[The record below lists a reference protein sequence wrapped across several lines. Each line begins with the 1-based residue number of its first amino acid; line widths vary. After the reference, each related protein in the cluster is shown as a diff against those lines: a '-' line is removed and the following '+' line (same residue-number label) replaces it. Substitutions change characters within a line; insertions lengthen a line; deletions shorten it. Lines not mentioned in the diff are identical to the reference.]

1 MRLFLLPIS
10 TRRTLI
16 YCDRVA
22 TQVSTTGKL
31 SYHDRIVNKA
41 NETWASWENSPNKY
55 KKKLTDY
62 GNVIFNRISYEEWGL
77 KTLPSSTADLTPT
90 EIVFPGRFLDQKK
103 VPEILRTLATE
114 RQGLHKQRFWGSLIG
129 LPFTIPVGLLP
140 VIPNIPGLYLGF
152 RAWSHFKVF
161 WQPGQNVNFAKLQLA
176 DYFLALYGSKYLEAL
191 INSKE
196 SLITMSPS
204 KALDNLY
211 VAGLIQPSRE
221 HSRQASEPSEAECQ
235 EVADLVTQKTKTD
248 VADVMLLKRW
258 NGKLLAEQFGLPG
271 MELEIERAVAQVE
284 KNIEV
289 ASAAQV
295 ERNIEAAS
303 TVVDSVKDTTTATTK
318 ETLSRDERR

>member
-22 TQVSTTGKL
+22 TQVNASGKL

-90 EIVFPGRFLDQKK
+90 EIVFPGRFLDQQK
-103 VPEILRTLATE
+103 VPDILRKLATE

-152 RAWSHFKVF
+152 RAWSHFKGQFESPTKSFTGDVNRP
-161 WQPGQNVNFAKLQLA
+161 WQYIGLNELNDKPLIKSQSLTASQHCTGLSSSKL
-176 DYFLALYGSKYLEAL
+176 
-191 INSKE
+191 
-196 SLITMSPS
+196 
-204 KALDNLY
+204 
-211 VAGLIQPSRE
+211 
-221 HSRQASEPSEAECQ
+221 
-235 EVADLVTQKTKTD
+235 
-248 VADVMLLKRW
+248 
-258 NGKLLAEQFGLPG
+258 
-271 MELEIERAVAQVE
+271 
-284 KNIEV
+284 
-289 ASAAQV
+289 
-295 ERNIEAAS
+295 
-303 TVVDSVKDTTTATTK
+303 
-318 ETLSRDERR
+318 

>member
-22 TQVSTTGKL
+22 TQVNASGKL

-90 EIVFPGRFLDQKK
+90 EIVFPGRFLDQNK
-103 VPEILRTLATE
+103 VPEILKRLATE

-140 VIPNIPGLYLGF
+140 VIPNIPGLYLAF
-152 RAWSHFKVF
+152 RAWSHFK
-161 WQPGQNVNFAKLQLA
+161 
-176 DYFLALYGSKYLEAL
+176 
-191 INSKE
+191 
-196 SLITMSPS
+196 
-204 KALDNLY
+204 
-211 VAGLIQPSRE
+211 
-221 HSRQASEPSEAECQ
+221 
-235 EVADLVTQKTKTD
+235 
-248 VADVMLLKRW
+248 ADVMLLKRW

-271 MELEIERAVAQVE
+271 MELEIERAVEQVQKTIEIEGE
-284 KNIEV
+284 KTDT
-289 ASAAQV
+289 S
-295 ERNIEAAS
+295 
-303 TVVDSVKDTTTATTK
+303 TTTEEQA
-318 ETLSRDERR
+318 LSDGEKK

>member
-10 TRRTLI
+10 TRRTLL

-22 TQVSTTGKL
+22 TQVNASGKL

-62 GNVIFNRISYEEWGL
+62 GNIVFNRISYEEWGL

-103 VPEILRTLATE
+103 VPDILRKLATE

-140 VIPNIPGLYLGF
+140 VIPNIPGFYLAF
-152 RAWSHFKVF
+152 RAWSHFK
-161 WQPGQNVNFAKLQLA
+161 
-176 DYFLALYGSKYLEAL
+176 AL

-196 SLITMSPS
+196 PLIKMSPS
-204 KALDNLY
+204 KALDDLY
-211 VAGLIQPSRE
+211 AAGLIHPSRE
-221 HSRQASEPSEAECQ
+221 HSRQATLPSETESQ
-235 EVADLVTQKTKTD
+235 QVAQLVTQQTNND
-248 VADVMLLKRW
+248 ASDVMLLKRW
-258 NGKLLAEQFGLPG
+258 NGKLLAEQFNLPG
-271 MELEIERAVAQVE
+271 MELEIERAVEQVQ
-284 KNIEV
+284 KNIE
-289 ASAAQV
+289 AESAA
-295 ERNIEAAS
+295 
-303 TVVDSVKDTTTATTK
+303 VDEKGDTNTTTVD
-318 ETLSRDERR
+318 ETLSNGKK